1 MNNILENQNF
11 ILLVE
16 AIAYIFSAFVLFLAG
31 KLFYGMAH
39 KNIKVNIEL
48 VKKDNLAFAISI
60 TGYYIGLL
68 ISILGV
74 IVGESNGLLT
84 DLFDIVVYGLLAI
97 LLLNISSFL
106 CDKIILRKFR
116 VTKEI
121 IEDQNSGTGAV
132 EAAVMIASGL
142 VIYGAVSGE
151 THNFFENLS
160 IGYLLSGIISTI
172 AFWVIGQFVL
182 IITSFIYDLLT
193 PYSIHE
199 HIEKDNVAVGVG
211 FSGAIIAL
219 GILIKLGISGDFISW
234 SHNIYWFSVD
244 IMFGLALLPVVRFIA
259 DKILL
264 PGEKLTNEIVNQEK
278 PNIGAAI
285 IEAFAYI
292 GGAVLISY
300 CL

>member
-1 MNNILENQNF
+1 MNNLLENQNF
-11 ILLVE
+11 ILIVE
-16 AIAYIFSAFVLFLAG
+16 AIAYIFSAFALFLAG
-31 KLFYGMAH
+31 KIIYGLSH
-39 KNIKVNIEL
+39 KNIKINIEL

-74 IVGESNGLLT
+74 IVGDSNGLLI
-84 DLFDIVVYGLLAI
+84 DLLDILIYGILAI
-97 LLLNISSFL
+97 LLLNVSSFL
-106 CDKIILRKFR
+106 CDKIILRKFN

-121 IEDQNSGTGAV
+121 IEDQNSGTGVV

-151 THNFFENLS
+151 THNFFENIRS
-160 IGYLLSGIISTI
+160 GYLLSGIISTI
-172 AFWVIGQFVL
+172 SFWIVGQIVL

-193 PYSIHE
+193 PYNIHE

-219 GILIKLGISGDFISW
+219 GILVKLGISGNFISW
-234 SHNIYWFSVD
+234 GHNLYWFSVD
-244 IMFGLALLPVVRFIA
+244 IMFGLALLPVVRFIT
-259 DKILL
+259 DKLLL
-264 PGEKLTNEIVNQEK
+264 PGEKLTDEIVNQEK